1 MEPVRGRG
9 ARPQKHGW
17 WRYVPREETAE
28 RLRTIQRLRLA
39 SYLNRRPVQ
48 IFLIIVTYTLLCL
61 LALLKGYGAL
71 ALLAL
76 LPLILAPLLGYL
88 VYWLT
93 WKEFNE

>member
-1 MEPVRGRG
+1 MEPLPGP
-9 ARPQKHGW
+9 RPQNHRW
-17 WRYVPREETAE
+17 WRYVPREEAGE

-39 SYLNRRPVQ
+39 SYLQRRRVQ
-48 IFLIIVTYTLLCL
+48 ISLLISVYALLCL
-61 LALLKGYGAL
+61 CSLLLGYGGL

-76 LPLILAPLLGYL
+76 LPLLLAPLLGYL

>member
-9 ARPQKHGW
+9 PRPQKHGW

-39 SYLNRRPVQ
+39 SYLHRRSVQ
-48 IFLIIVTYTLLCL
+48 ISLLIGLYALLCL
-61 LALLKGYGAL
+61 LALLLGYGAL

-76 LPLILAPLLGYL
+76 LPLLLAPLLGYL